1 MSIDNID
8 NAIRTIDRTKERLL
22 FFSNCLYE
30 DFDQNDGKV
39 VHSYLCD
46 MAQELE
52 ETISLL
58 RPKEALVT
66 EPVPTDSSGA

>member
-1 MSIDNID
+1 MSIDKLD
-8 NAIRTIDRTKERLL
+8 NAIRIIEHTRDRLF
-22 FFSNCLYE
+22 FFSNCLYK
-30 DFDQNDGKV
+30 DFDHNDGKV

-58 RPKEALVT
+58 RSEKAPETDLQEAS
-66 EPVPTDSSGA
+66 P